1 MDFDKLSN
9 AGEMSKQIEAT
20 AEKAILRLIR
30 THHMAAESIQAAMEA
45 IDTEAN
51 QKNLK
56 QEWEIAY
63 LNGYLKALRD
73 VGMLTHAE
81 TIDII
86 RCAQGKTTPYKK
98 EASPVLETATQE
110 M

>member
-9 AGEMSKQIEAT
+9 AGDMSKQIEAT
-20 AEKAILRLIR
+20 AEKAIIRLIQ
-30 THHMAAESIQAAMEA
+30 THHMAAESIQTAMEA
-45 IDTEAN
+45 IDPETN
-51 QKNLK
+51 QKLVK

-73 VGMLTHAE
+73 VGMLTNTE

-86 RCAQGKTTPYKK
+86 RCAQGKTTPYKEEK
-98 EASPVLETATQE
+98 
-110 M
+110 

>member
-51 QKNLK
+51 QKILK
-56 QEWEIAY
+56 QEEI
-63 LNGYLKALRD
+63 L
-73 VGMLTHAE
+73 M
-81 TIDII
+81 I
-86 RCAQGKTTPYKK
+86 RLIM
-98 EASPVLETATQE
+98 VFLLV
-110 M
+110 MI